1 MIYSHLKI
9 ILIHDCIKTF
19 FQATQQME
27 EKLLQFINE
36 HSNYDPSDSHD
47 AVARFVHRQVIHI
60 AEDCL
65 SQSRKQLITSHYF
78 FEMSENLEKLLIE
91 VCLNAVLH

>member
-1 MIYSHLKI
+1 
-9 ILIHDCIKTF
+9 
-19 FQATQQME
+19 ME
-27 EKLLQFINE
+27 EKLQQLIND
-36 HSNYDPSDSHD
+36 HLNFDRSDSYD
-47 AVARFVHRQVIHI
+47 AVARFVHHQVIQI

-91 VCLNAVLH
+91 VQLSFI

>member
-1 MIYSHLKI
+1 
-9 ILIHDCIKTF
+9 
-19 FQATQQME
+19 ME
-27 EKLLQFINE
+27 EKLQQFLND
-36 HSNYDPSDSHD
+36 HSNYDPSDSLD

-65 SQSRKQLITSHYF
+65 TQSQKQLITSHYF

-91 VCLNAVLH
+91 VCIKISFHMYGLMAPPLFCLIVDQSLT